1 MFTTLYCSSRLT
13 ITLTL
18 CCMFDT
24 ITNYPVLHVCVQTIT
39 NYPVLHV
46 CVQML
51 RLPLGLKYDC
61 PSPSTWQE
69 AISAFHSVL
78 AVGLPVARKHVSEF
92 EGMWHELG
100 LLLEDFLF
108 TKHPSPPTLSMEDF
122 SRDEAIDCKMVHLI
136 RDEILPYAN
145 TVPTSFVVKVMELLN
160 RGSIHSAMS
169 DTFVDTDSSRKL
181 REDFAKTCFE
191 TLLQFSF
198 VSKKNEEGGVTK
210 VAVLSLLQ
218 RCQEVVKKYVED
230 ERLSGK
236 CPLPRPRLAEI
247 TAVLKA
253 ITTLLQSLKKAP
265 SSCVESRVWQQVIV
279 LYPALVECTT
289 SSSPPVTR
297 ALKDALHE
305 YRDLLTPPSPLI
317 QNGR

>member
-1 MFTTLYCSSRLT
+1 MYTEMEQRVNLT
-13 ITLTL
+13 
-18 CCMFDT
+18 
-24 ITNYPVLHVCVQTIT
+24 
-39 NYPVLHV
+39 
-46 CVQML
+46 L

-61 PSPSTWQE
+61 PSASTWMQ
-69 AISAFHSVL
+69 AVNSAFCIL
-78 AVGLPVARKHVSEF
+78 AVGLPVARKHPAEF
-92 EGMWHELG
+92 RGMWSELASMF
-100 LLLEDFLF
+100 EDFLF

-122 SRDEAIDCKMVHLI
+122 QRDEAIDCKMVHLI
-136 RDEILPYAN
+136 REDILPYASS
-145 TVPTSFVVKVMELLN
+145 VPSDFVVRIMDLLN
-160 RGSIHSAMS
+160 RGSIHSAVS

-181 REDFAKTCFE
+181 REDFARTCFE

-198 VSKKNEEGGVTK
+198 VSKKGEEGSVTK
-210 VAVLSLLQ
+210 IAVLSLLQ
-218 RCQEVVKKYVED
+218 RCQEVVKKYVDD

-265 SSCVESRVWQQVIV
+265 PNNVETGVWQQAIQ
-279 LYPALVECTT
+279 LYPALVDCTT
-289 SSSPPVTR
+289 SASPQVTR

-305 YRDLLTPPSPLI
+305 YRDLLAAPSAHV